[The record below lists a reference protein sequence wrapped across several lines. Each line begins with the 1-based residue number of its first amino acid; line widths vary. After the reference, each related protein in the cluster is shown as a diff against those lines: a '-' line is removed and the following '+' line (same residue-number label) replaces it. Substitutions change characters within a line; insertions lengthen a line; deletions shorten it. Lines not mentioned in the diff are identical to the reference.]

1 MKTRM
6 KTVKKQKIEPERI
19 LGIRTPKN
27 AMWALMPKRELSEI
41 IRELLLTDHQTEG
54 MMVEQ
59 HIMVDDLIAS
69 MTPAQSA
76 EIREAIVNVIRKVV
90 KETIDN
96 GVS

>member
-1 MKTRM
+1 MASKA
-6 KTVKKQKIEPERI
+6 EPERL
-19 LGIRTPKN
+19 LGIRTPKS

-41 IRELLLTDHQTEG
+41 IRELLLTDHQTER

-59 HIMVDDLIAS
+59 GIPVDDLIAS

-96 GVS
+96 GLPRSEESD